1 MRIIAST
8 DISREGNDCFINESI
23 SILEE
28 FGIYSVIVCLKVT
41 GWAASETMYT
51 AETSSDYEKIKAKYR
66 ELRGE
71 L

>member
-1 MRIIAST
+1 MRVVKST

-23 SILEE
+23 SIIEE
-28 FGIYSVIVCLKVT
+28 FGVYSVIVCLRVT
-41 GWAASETMYT
+41 GWAKREVTYIV
-51 AETSSDYEKIKAKYR
+51 ETSSDYEKIKAKYR